1 MAIPKQDRAKIEKLV
16 YDVMSKIDKS
26 KTNLEYYKKLFSK
39 MNDKQFEEFIQRPLC
54 FRFHQKPFVVEPTY
68 SNIVDA
74 LGVMGVPM
82 CETIYNR
89 SVYEKDGYPLETR
102 PAPVVYFHLKR
113 MKQILS
119 KKNSNPTNIDKRD
132 GKTGRLTHEDK
143 GSLTS
148 DNELNA
154 LITMGLEN
162 TALEFYKPKADA
174 MTAKS
179 QMYNDIRTTGM
190 IKLSDLDIDESD
202 SVSKNTVNSYM
213 IASHLYCNLINE
225 DYMLPFTMKDSKVKQ
240 VKTM

>member
-1 MAIPKQDRAKIEKLV
+1 MAITKEQRTKIEKLV
-16 YDVMSKIDKS
+16 YEVMGKLDKTN
-26 KTNLEYYKKLFSK
+26 TNLEYYKKLFAK
-39 MNDKQFEEFIQRPLC
+39 MSDHEFEKFLQRPLC
-54 FRFHQKPFVVEPTY
+54 IRFHQKPFVVEPTY
-68 SNIVDA
+68 SDIKKA
-74 LGVMGVPM
+74 LDVMGVPL
-82 CETIYNR
+82 CETIYNP
-89 SVYEKDGYPLETR
+89 SVASKDGFPLETR

-154 LITMGLEN
+154 LVVMGLEK
-162 TALEFYKPKADA
+162 TATEFYKPKADA
-174 MTAKS
+174 MVAKG

-190 IKLSDLDIDESD
+190 VKLEDLDIDEAD
-202 SVSKNTVNSYM
+202 SIAKNTVNSYM
-213 IASHLYCNLINE
+213 IASHLYCNMINT
-225 DYMLPFTMKDSKVKQ
+225 DYMLPFNLKDSKVKQ